1 MSMRKSKILIRE
13 RLRKEDLDIKFI
25 SKTVSHRNVTNVF
38 DLLLKKMMESLFTQF
53 QGYSNHFLM
62 QR

>member
-38 DLLLKKMMESLFTQF
+38 DLLLKKK
-53 QGYSNHFLM
+53 
-62 QR
+62 